1 MADLGHGGP
10 RSWRA
15 SVTAAPA
22 PSTVPADLRRHF
34 GDCIFSTDLV
44 ASYEAP
50 GVPISH
56 IVLLPPDVPNE
67 NTGNIP
73 NEKAYVRKSSG
84 ASARSAGVCTGLT
97 SGFSLPLAL
106 CDASKA
112 ARCLSI
118 SETSLTANRH

>member
-1 MADLGHGGP
+1 
-10 RSWRA
+10 
-15 SVTAAPA
+15 
-22 PSTVPADLRRHF
+22 VPADLRRHF

-73 NEKAYVRKSSG
+73 NAKAFVRKSSG
-84 ASARSAGVCTGLT
+84 VSVRSAGVGTPPWNKLHAEHERNE
-97 SGFSLPLAL
+97 S
-106 CDASKA
+106 
-112 ARCLSI
+112 
-118 SETSLTANRH
+118 NRVRLKPWN

>member
-44 ASYEAP
+44 ASHEAP

-73 NEKAYVRKSSG
+73 NAKAFVRKSSG
-84 ASARSAGVCTGLT
+84 VSVRSAGVGT
-97 SGFSLPLAL
+97 PP
-106 CDASKA
+106 
-112 ARCLSI
+112 
-118 SETSLTANRH
+118 

>member
-1 MADLGHGGP
+1 MRIGYLTLQRALFEQPGHGGP

-73 NEKAYVRKSSG
+73 NAKAFVRKSSG
-84 ASARSAGVCTGLT
+84 VSVRSAGVGT
-97 SGFSLPLAL
+97 PP
-106 CDASKA
+106 
-112 ARCLSI
+112 
-118 SETSLTANRH
+118 